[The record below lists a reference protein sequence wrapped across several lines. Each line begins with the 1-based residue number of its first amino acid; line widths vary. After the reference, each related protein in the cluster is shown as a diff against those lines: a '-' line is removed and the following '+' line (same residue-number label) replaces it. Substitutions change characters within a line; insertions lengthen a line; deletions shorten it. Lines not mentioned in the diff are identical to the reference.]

1 MSCIKTKIIAVDFDG
16 TLFEEK
22 NFPSA
27 GRPIVGVIEYILNEQ
42 INGAKIILW
51 TCRAG
56 EALERAVEMC
66 KDVGIVF
73 DAINENLPEV
83 IECFGSDSRK
93 IFAHEYIDD
102 KAVLVNY
109 DSAPWWVREGVLH

>member
-1 MSCIKTKIIAVDFDG
+1 MIKSKIIAVDFDG
-16 TLFEEK
+16 TLFEEM

-27 GRPIVGVIEYILNEQ
+27 GRPIMGVIEYILSEQ
-42 INGAKIILW
+42 MAGAKIILW

-56 EALERAVEMC
+56 EALDKAVEMC

-102 KAVLVNY
+102 KAVLVNVE
-109 DSAPWWVREGVLH
+109 PWIEDEWRGVLH